1 MITYLTNIK
10 DIIIKKKKKDKSPPK
25 KKTIKQL
32 FVINKK
38 SKIKYEK

>member
-10 DIIIKKKKKDKSPPK
+10 DIIIKKKKKEKSPPK

-38 SKIKYEK
+38 SKIKY

>member
-1 MITYLTNIK
+1 MMIYLTNIK
-10 DIIIKKKKKDKSPPK
+10 DIIITKKAKEKSPPK

-38 SKIKYEK
+38 SKIKY

>member
-1 MITYLTNIK
+1 MMTYLTNIR
-10 DIIIKKKKKDKSPPK
+10 DIIIKKKKKEKSPPK

-38 SKIKYEK
+38 SKIKY